1 VNVKEYQEHIS
12 HLLSQCYAVSKAKR
26 KSYANDNDV
35 LANFKQIAAATSMTK
50 YQVWAVY
57 FNKHVLSI
65 NNAIKYHPERPEDV
79 SESMQGRIIDCINYL
94 LLLNA
99 IIAEDAHQKS
109 P

>member
-1 VNVKEYQEHIS
+1 MNEKEYQEHIS
-12 HLLSQCYAVSKAKR
+12 HLLSQCHAVGNAKR
-26 KSYANDNDV
+26 KSYANANDV
-35 LANFKQIAAATSMTK
+35 LANFKQIAAATGMTK
-50 YQVWAVY
+50 YQVWSVY

-79 SESMQGRIIDCINYL
+79 SESIQGRIIDCINYL

-99 IIAEDAHQKS
+99 MLIEDTRKKS